1 MSRVLLGLQ
10 IASLTF
16 GGNGILH
23 EERLEIIEGAIK
35 NEQSRNT
42 GSIVHTIHRTSMIAV
57 DGGGVTIVE
66 Q

>member
-1 MSRVLLGLQ
+1 M
-10 IASLTF
+10 ASLTF

-23 EERLEIIEGAIK
+23 EERLEKSEGAIK

-42 GSIVHTIHRTSMIAV
+42 DSIVHTIHRTSMIAV

-66 Q
+66 L

>member
-1 MSRVLLGLQ
+1 M
-10 IASLTF
+10 ASLTF

-23 EERLEIIEGAIK
+23 EERLEKSEGAIR

-42 GSIVHTIHRTSMIAV
+42 GSIVHTIHRTSMIVV

-66 Q
+66 L